1 MGQNGVSTEVP
12 DAMTDELKRH
22 LICCENAMHTATQ
35 LLAEHEFPTDPRTLT
50 VIGFISVLVE
60 HQESI
65 LLLIVH
71 GNPGSASALVRPV
84 VEGAFRALWINRPAT
99 DDEVMRFNDKDA
111 LNLKFADVASALD
124 NAYGG
129 CGMFQSFKTRT
140 WGPLNSFTHGG
151 MHQIR
156 RRFANGDLAN
166 DYSEEDLREI
176 STLVTLVA
184 LLTISLFLEK
194 HGHASSVNRIQN
206 ILTDF
211 DPGTGAS
218 ADM

>member
-1 MGQNGVSTEVP
+1 MTE
-12 DAMTDELKRH
+12 DLKRH
-22 LICCENAMHTATQ
+22 VICCENAMHTATQ
-35 LLAEHEFPTDPRTLT
+35 FLAEHDFPTDSRTLT

-65 LLLIVH
+65 LLLIIH
-71 GNPGSASALVRPV
+71 GNAGSASALVRPV

-99 DDEVMRFNDKDA
+99 DAEVKRFNEKDA
-111 LNLKFADVASALD
+111 IDLKFADLAAALD

-129 CGMFQSFKTRT
+129 GGMFQSFRTRT
-140 WGPLNSFTHGG
+140 WDPLNSFTHGG

-156 RRFANGDLAN
+156 RRFVKGEVAN
-166 DYSEEDLREI
+166 DYSEQDLREI
-176 STLVTLVA
+176 ATLVTLVV

-206 ILTDF
+206 ILRDF
-211 DPGTGAS
+211 DPEMGAS
-218 ADM
+218 SS